1 VQRGFDEKG
10 AIWDT
15 DESSGKKGSSMAYYQ
30 ITPEER
36 YTLATLRKQTP
47 RLSGAAMAALLGRHR
62 STIMREFRR
71 NSARYDGAYR
81 PSVAQERTNGRRSRS
96 RRNSRFSKANWTLIE
111 RLLGHLLSPEQI
123 SGRLREEGVL
133 KISHETIYQHIWNDK
148 RRGGHLW
155 LFLRQRLRYR
165 KRYGRY
171 EKRGRVDGKRHI
183 SERPRAAEK
192 RSRVGHWEMDTVLG
206 TGDQHCVVSLVER
219 ATGTLLLG
227 KVRSRKASHVTAKL
241 IELIQAHPG
250 LFKTITADNG
260 TEFHS
265 YGEVEAATDVTI
277 YFATPYHSWERGSNE
292 NTNGLIRQYLPKRT
306 SMKTVTQIR
315 CNAIAGALN
324 NRPRKRY
331 RFRTPL
337 EQLRK
342 TIPLDL
348 RYAAPTV
355 GVAVQ
360 TRT

>member
-1 VQRGFDEKG
+1 MR
-10 AIWDT
+10 
-15 DESSGKKGSSMAYYQ
+15 YHQ

-36 YTLATLRKQTP
+36 YTLAMLRKQTP

-96 RRNSRFSKANWTLIE
+96 RRNTRFSPGDWKLIE
-111 RLLGHLLSPEQI
+111 RLLARLLSPEQI
-123 SGRLREEGVL
+123 SGRLREEGL
-133 KISHETIYQHIWNDK
+133 LEISHETIYKHIWNDK
-148 RRGGHLW
+148 RRDGHLW

-171 EKRGRVDGKRHI
+171 EKRGRVEGKRHI
-183 SERPRAAEK
+183 SERPRAVEK
-192 RSRVGHWEMDTVLG
+192 RNEVGHWELDTILG

-227 KVRSRKASHVTAKL
+227 KVRSRKAAHVTAKL

-265 YGEVEAATDVTI
+265 FREVEEATGVPF
-277 YFATPYHSWERGSNE
+277 YFATPYHSWERGTNE

-306 SMKTVTQIR
+306 SMRTVTQAR

-337 EQLRK
+337 EQLHE
-342 TIPLDL
+342 TCSITFDL
-348 RYAAPTV
+348 RYASPTV